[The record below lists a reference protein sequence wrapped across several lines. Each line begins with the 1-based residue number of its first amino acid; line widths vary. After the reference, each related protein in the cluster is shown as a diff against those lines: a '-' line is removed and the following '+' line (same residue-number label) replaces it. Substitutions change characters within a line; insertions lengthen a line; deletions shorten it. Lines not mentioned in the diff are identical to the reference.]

1 MRVTEFET
9 VFTNGITEHLEQG
22 KLYVNEKLKIA
33 RHLCPCGCGG
43 LVQTPI
49 NNGSDYSWQ
58 YTNHNGKITL
68 RPSIGNFSL
77 PCKSHYFITEN
88 RVEWV

>member
-9 VFTNGITEHLEQG
+9 VFTDGIPHKLEQG
-22 KLYVNEKLKIA
+22 KLYVCKKDKLVM
-33 RHLCPCGCGG
+33 HLCPCGCGEY
-43 LVQTPI
+43 VMTPI
-49 NNGSDYSWQ
+49 DGSDYSWQ

-77 PCKSHYFITEN
+77 PCKSHYYITEN

>member
-1 MRVTEFET
+1 MRVTEFKT
-9 VFTNGITEHLEQG
+9 VFTTGITSYLEQG
-22 KLYVNEKLKIA
+22 KLYVNENYKVV
-33 RHLCPCGCGG
+33 RRLCPCGCGS

-49 NNGSDYSWQ
+49 DGSDYSWQ

-68 RPSIGNFSL
+68 RPSIGNFEL
-77 PCKSHYFITEN
+77 PCKSHYYITEN

>member
-1 MRVTEFET
+1 MTEFKT
-9 VFTNGITEHLEQG
+9 VFTTGITSHLEQG
-22 KLYVNEKLKIA
+22 KLYVNENYKVV
-33 RHLCPCGCGG
+33 RRLCPCGCGS

-49 NNGSDYSWQ
+49 DGSDYSWQ

-68 RPSIGNFSL
+68 RPSIGNFEL
-77 PCKSHYFITEN
+77 PCKSHYYITEN